1 MDPVYTKIVE
11 LFEQNRF
18 SVLATIIRQAG
29 SAPRGAGTKFLI
41 MEDGSFFGTIGGGQL
56 EAKTLEAAREV
67 FESGFPVRL
76 KMLLTGKDVAE
87 SNMICGGEAEIFLEP
102 LFLDNPTQYQVIK
115 KTMEA
120 LQKGGKGVLATVV
133 TKERWSKEEAQKIFL
148 GADGEKIGSL
158 KDAPEAEDRIAR
170 GMADILQ
177 ENRTAVLSLKDSEG
191 KDFEVYVEPVLS
203 DPVVYIFGGGHVS
216 GEIVPLARR
225 VGFKVVVV
233 DDRAEFADP
242 KRFPDATEV
251 LEYPFE
257 GVMERLPIS
266 PSAYLVV
273 VTRGHIHDRTVLSQA
288 LGTPAR
294 YIGMIGSRRK
304 RDMIYKALL
313 EEGFSQGDIDRV
325 HSPIGLAIGAETPE
339 EIAVS
344 IVAELIMVRA
354 GVEEV

>member
-11 LFEQNRF
+11 LFEQNQF

-29 SAPRGAGTKFLI
+29 SAPRGAGTKFI
-41 MEDGSFFGTIGGGQL
+41 VMEDGSSFGTIGGGLL
-56 EAKTLEAAREV
+56 EAKALEAAKEV

-87 SNMICGGEAEIFLEP
+87 TDMICGGEAEIFLEP
-102 LFLDNPTQYQVIK
+102 LFLQNPTQYQIIK
-115 KTMEA
+115 KTMEL
-120 LQKGGKGVLATVV
+120 LQKGGKGILATVV
-133 TKERWSKEEAQKIFL
+133 TKERWYMEEAQKIFI
-148 GADGEKIGSL
+148 GADGEKIGSF
-158 KDAPEAEDRIAR
+158 KDAPEAEEQLAEK
-170 GMADILQ
+170 MAGILQ
-177 ENRTAVLSLKDSEG
+177 ENRTELLSLQDSEG
-191 KDFEVYVEPVLS
+191 RDIEIYVEPVSS

-233 DDRAEFADP
+233 DDRAEFADRL
-242 KRFPDATEV
+242 RFPDANDV
-251 LEYPFE
+251 FEYPFE
-257 GVMERLPIS
+257 GVIERFPMNQ
-266 PSAYLVV
+266 SAYIVV
-273 VTRGHIHDRTVLSQA
+273 VTRGHIHDKTVLAQA

-313 EEGFSQGDIDRV
+313 EEGFSQADIDRV

-344 IVAELIMVRA
+344 IIAELIMVRA
-354 GVEEV
+354 GIEEV